1 MTSSPIAR
9 PAEAPQLPLAPP
21 SRLPWQPIVWFGAL
35 LIACYAP
42 MLRQLIRIWATDDN
56 MGHGFFV
63 PVVAGYVV
71 WQRRD
76 QLLSEPRKS
85 SAWGLLILA
94 WGATQ
99 SVLATLGAELF
110 TQRLAFV
117 ISLAGIVVYLGG
129 KRWFKILA
137 FPLALLLFMIPI
149 PAIIYAQLTLR
160 LQELATTLAEWMLS
174 AVGIP
179 VIRTGNL
186 LELPSQV
193 LNVAEACSGIRSLLS
208 LSFLSL
214 VYAYFRD
221 NRTWVRWVLFFST
234 VPIAIGANAIRVA
247 LTGVLSEVNTRLAQG
262 AYHEVE
268 GYIVFVIALA
278 ALISLHNLINLA
290 TRKRRTAI
298 LEPGAPNV

>member
-1 MTSSPIAR
+1 MLW
-9 PAEAPQLPLAPP
+9 QL
-21 SRLPWQPIVWFGAL
+21 VKV
-35 LIACYAP
+35 
-42 MLRQLIRIWATDDN
+42 WATDDN

-63 PVVAGYVV
+63 PAVAGYVV
-71 WQRRD
+71 WQRRA
-76 QLLSEPRKS
+76 QLLAEPRKS
-85 SAWGLLILA
+85 SVWGLLIIA
-94 WGATQ
+94 WGAVQ

-117 ISLAGIVVYLGG
+117 ISLTGVIVYIGG
-129 KRWFKILA
+129 RRWFRILA

-160 LQELATTLAEWMLS
+160 LQELATLLAEWILS

-193 LNVAEACSGIRSLLS
+193 LNIAEACSGIRSLLS

-221 NRTWVRWVLFFST
+221 NRTWVRWTLFLAT

-247 LTGVLSEVNTRLAQG
+247 LTGVLSEVNTKLAQG
-262 AYHEVE
+262 AYHEAE
-268 GYIVFVIALA
+268 GYIVFIIALA
-278 ALISLHNLINLA
+278 ALISLHGLINLA
-290 TRKRRTAI
+290 TRKR
-298 LEPGAPNV
+298 GAASLKPSTPAV

>member
-1 MTSSPIAR
+1 MPSSSIAR
-9 PAEAPQLPLAPP
+9 PAEAPQQPLSQP
-21 SRLPWQPIVWFGAL
+21 SRLPWQPIVWFGVL

-71 WQRRD
+71 WTRRN
-76 QLLSEPRKS
+76 QLLAEPRKS
-85 SAWGLLILA
+85 NGWGLLILA
-94 WGATQ
+94 WGAIQ

-117 ISLAGIVVYLGG
+117 ISLTGMVVYLGG

-160 LQELATTLAEWMLS
+160 LQELASTLAEWMLT
-174 AVGIP
+174 AIGIP

-221 NRTWVRWVLFFST
+221 NRTWVRWVLFVST
-234 VPIAIGANAIRVA
+234 VPISIGANAIRVA
-247 LTGVLSEVNTRLAQG
+247 LTGVLSEQNTKLAQG

-268 GYIVFVIALA
+268 GYIVFVIALV
-278 ALISLHNLINLA
+278 ALISVHNLINLA
-290 TRKRRTAI
+290 TRKRRAGI
-298 LEPGAPNV
+298 LEPGAPKV